1 MSNRKRRA
9 PGASPQPPTQT
20 YQHDIPA
27 PADQYMN
34 WTDPTVG
41 GEMNFNDPPLY
52 GDYAASM
59 GAGGGGHNRVVS
71 LDGYNDGAAEMSGQL
86 VRRNTNQQLAP
97 APRRNQWDGF
107 ASPQQQWET
116 VDDDEELEQ
125 KAAIAK
131 KDAQAKRKQIP
142 PFVQKLSSFL
152 DNNKNE
158 NLIRWSDDG
167 NSFIV
172 LDEDEFARTLIPELF
187 KHNNYASF
195 VRQLNM
201 YGFHKKVGLSDNSMK
216 ASETKAKAPSEYYNK
231 YFKRG
236 RQELL
241 WLIQKPKNPPTGP
254 KRKRDEETKGDSD
267 DDRKYIQDTGGGGY
281 VEEVAVRGNEQMAM
295 IPRSE
300 YNSLRVEVRELQQ
313 QQKLISNVLTQIKR
327 QNEELYSRATSFQA
341 LHDRH
346 ENSINAILTFLATFY
361 NRSLE
366 GNANGMNLADM
377 FPAARQQPHGNV
389 VDVDD
394 YPMQEAHKSSQLQRS
409 KKPLA
414 ILPAPVPNQQEY
426 LAPTTTG
433 RASTVSPTTRP
444 IGSPAPRP
452 GSRQQVF
459 RPSLPLN
466 RQSSQSSFPSSHN
479 RDSLSTPA
487 PPVKAESPSTIT
499 PLPENDAIMSAIQSA
514 NATAAGQ
521 HPTSSSSAPSDFD
534 YAAALSNY
542 QTQDGAVPLTQ
553 QQRND
558 VLSQI
563 VHNTAAQNTN
573 NALTNPNPPEVT
585 RLLDDLAQ
593 YQATQQQL
601 EMLQK
606 LSDQQNSKIQHIH
619 ERILPLSPT
628 GQIEG
633 LADGQNG
640 YFDAAALGEPGQYD
654 LNMDNF
660 VHDDDFFT
668 DANATGGGSGSGGG
682 DGDGG
687 DGGQNG
693 DVGGSGINGSGAG
706 ADTVLPDFNFDPT
719 EGFDEG
725 GDSFTFPEQATGGGG
740 GNGGMGADDPGHLG
754 VGGGAAG
761 SSNVDN
767 SNSTRLESVAS
778 SNATSPAATV
788 EEVEDET
795 RKRSPKRRKK

>member
-1 MSNRKRRA
+1 M
-9 PGASPQPPTQT
+9 
-20 YQHDIPA
+20 
-27 PADQYMN
+27 
-34 WTDPTVG
+34 
-41 GEMNFNDPPLY
+41 
-52 GDYAASM
+52 
-59 GAGGGGHNRVVS
+59 
-71 LDGYNDGAAEMSGQL
+71 
-86 VRRNTNQQLAP
+86 
-97 APRRNQWDGF
+97 
-107 ASPQQQWET
+107 
-116 VDDDEELEQ
+116 
-125 KAAIAK
+125 
-131 KDAQAKRKQIP
+131 
-142 PFVQKLSSFL
+142 
-152 DNNKNE
+152 
-158 NLIRWSDDG
+158 
-167 NSFIV
+167 
-172 LDEDEFARTLIPELF
+172 DEDEFARTLIPELF

-236 RQELL
+236 RPELL

-254 KRKRDEETKGDSD
+254 KRKRDEENKGDSD
-267 DDRKYIQDTGGGGY
+267 EDRKYIQDTGGGGY

-377 FPAARQQPHGNV
+377 FPSARQQPHGNV

-394 YPMQEAHKSSQLQRS
+394 YPMQDAHKASQLQRN
-409 KKPLA
+409 KRPLA
-414 ILPAPVPNQQEY
+414 ILPAPAPAPAPNQQEY

-433 RASTVSPTTRP
+433 RATTVSPTTRP
-444 IGSPAPRP
+444 LASPIMRP
-452 GSRQQVF
+452 GSRQQGL
-459 RPSLPLN
+459 RPSVPHN
-466 RQSSQSSFPSSHN
+466 RQQSQSAFPDQQGRDNIPGSH
-479 RDSLSTPA
+479 
-487 PPVKAESPSTIT
+487 VKTESPSNGAS
-499 PLPENDAIMSAIQSA
+499 LPGNDAIMSAIQNA
-514 NATAAGQ
+514 NASAGQ
-521 HPTSSSSAPSDFD
+521 STNQTPHFD

-542 QTQDGAVPLTQ
+542 QTQDGHVPLTQ

-563 VHNTAAQNTN
+563 VNNTAAQNTD
-573 NALTNPNPPEVT
+573 NALTNPNPPEVS
-585 RLLDDLAQ
+585 RLFDDLAQ

-606 LSDQQNSKIQHIH
+606 LSDQQNSKIQNIH
-619 ERILPLSPT
+619 DRILPLSPT
-628 GQIEG
+628 GRIEG
-633 LADGQNG
+633 IGDQNS
-640 YFDAAALGEPGQYD
+640 YFDPNGLGEPGQYD

-668 DANATGGGSGSGGG
+668 DNPTNA
-682 DGDGG
+682 DGT
-687 DGGQNG
+687 QAHVNG
-693 DVGGSGINGSGAG
+693 N
-706 ADTVLPDFNFDPT
+706 TVLPDFNFDASASLDEPT
-719 EGFDEG
+719 ADT
-725 GDSFTFPEQATGGGG
+725 FTFPDI
-740 GNGGMGADDPGHLG
+740 NGGDDPTHLG
-754 VGGGAAG
+754 VGVMADDSTESSTRVDSLG
-761 SSNVDN
+761 SS
-767 SNSTRLESVAS
+767 TT
-778 SNATSPAATV
+778 TSPAATV